1 MARSAGIAIVEDFL
15 SALARNDADAALA
28 FMSDDIVYQ
37 NVPLPPD
44 RGKAKVARTLRVFQR
59 VMKEFSFEMLHVA
72 ETNGVVLTERIDV
85 IRGPLLDLRFW
96 VCGTFEI
103 KDTKITLWRDRFDV
117 ASFTLQLLTSP
128 VRRAFR
134 GHHPAT

>member
-1 MARSAGIAIVEDFL
+1 MARSAGITLVEDFL
-15 SALARNDADAALA
+15 NALSRNDVETVLAL
-28 FMSDDIVYQ
+28 MSDDIVYQ

-44 RGKAKVARTLRVFQR
+44 RGKARVARTLRAFQY

-85 IRGPLLDLRFW
+85 IRGPLLDLKFW

-103 KDTKITLWRDRFDV
+103 KDGKIALWRDRFDV
-117 ASFTLQLLTSP
+117 ASFAVQLLTSP
-128 VRRAFR
+128 VRRAFGGQR
-134 GHHPAT
+134 AA